1 MNSAMNYINNIE
13 GNQLY
18 TYWKQNCNVETS
30 WYSIQ
35 ISHLLTKK

>member
-1 MNSAMNYINNIE
+1 MMNSAMNYINNIE

-30 WYSIQ
+30 
-35 ISHLLTKK
+35 